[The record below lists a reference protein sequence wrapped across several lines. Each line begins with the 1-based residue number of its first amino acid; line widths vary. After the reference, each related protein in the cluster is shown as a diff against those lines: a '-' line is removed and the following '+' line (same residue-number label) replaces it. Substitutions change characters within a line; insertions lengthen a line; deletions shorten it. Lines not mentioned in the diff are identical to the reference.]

1 MAEVWHAP
9 SAEAGPKR
17 LLRDGPVEI
26 LAAMTET
33 ATRGN
38 SDLSGTG
45 TRLPLAA
52 GIALA
57 VGGLLLLAAFS
68 VEALG
73 ITGNVH
79 AWLPPLSAYF
89 EPTVGQPAALV
100 ACLATASA
108 VLIYGVPAADR
119 LSWGRL
125 LGLTWLTGVAWGFS
139 VALLRGWQ
147 TGIVSVL
154 AHPDEYLMDV
164 DRVDGVRSLL
174 SIYADN
180 ILLVPDRSNFVTHNS
195 GHPPLPLLSY
205 AGLDAIG
212 LGGPAWAGVLT
223 ALVGSTAVVAVLVTL
238 RRLGDEERA
247 RRAAPFL
254 ALSPLAIWVYVSAD
268 GAFMAVAAWGLTV
281 LAYAA
286 TQQRRTR
293 ALALSV
299 AAGLVLGSCLFLS
312 YGLVLMGPLALAV
325 LWVARSWR
333 PLVPA
338 ALAALV
344 VVALFAAGGFW
355 WLEGQQLVV
364 QRYYQGIAD
373 IRPQSYWIW
382 ANLAVVAFAVG
393 PAVVA
398 GVGMAVSPRG
408 RPTSGAGA
416 APVWWL
422 AVGAAVAI
430 LAADIS
436 GLSKSET
443 ERIWLPFMVWLG
455 PLATLLPP
463 RSHRVWVAGQ
473 VVWTLGIS
481 LVLRTTW

>member
-1 MAEVWHAP
+1 MAL
-9 SAEAGPKR
+9 G
-17 LLRDGPVEI
+17 
-26 LAAMTET
+26 
-33 ATRGN
+33 
-38 SDLSGTG
+38 
-45 TRLPLAA
+45 
-52 GIALA
+52 
-57 VGGLLLLAAFS
+57 VGGLLLLAAFT

-89 EPTVGQPAALV
+89 EPTVGQPAALL
-100 ACLATASA
+100 ACLASAAA
-108 VLIYGVPAADR
+108 VLGYGVQAAAR
-119 LSWGRL
+119 LSWRRL
-125 LGLTWLTGVAWGFS
+125 LGLTWLTTVAWGFS
-139 VALLRGWQ
+139 VALLRGWE

-180 ILLVPDRSNFVTHNS
+180 ILLVPDRSNFVVHNS

-205 AGLDAIG
+205 AGLDAVG

-223 ALVGSTAVVAVLVTL
+223 ALVGSTAVVAVLMTL
-238 RRLGDEERA
+238 RRLGDEQRA
-247 RRAAPFL
+247 RLAAPFL
-254 ALSPLAIWVYVSAD
+254 ALSPLSIWVFVSAD
-268 GAFMAVAAWGLTV
+268 GAFMAAAAWGLTV

-286 TQQRRTR
+286 TQQHRNR

-299 AAGLVLGSCLFLS
+299 AAGLVLGGCLFLS

-325 LWVARSWR
+325 LYVAGSWR

-338 ALAALV
+338 ALAALTV
-344 VVALFAAGGFW
+344 VVLFAAGGFW

-364 QRYYQGIAD
+364 ERYYQGIAD
-373 IRPQSYWIW
+373 HRPQSYWIW
-382 ANLAVVAFAVG
+382 ANLAIVAFAVG

-398 GVGMAVSPRG
+398 GIGMGVSRRARPR
-408 RPTSGAGA
+408 SGPA
-416 APVWWL
+416 APPVWWL
-422 AVGAAVAI
+422 AMGAVVAI
-430 LAADIS
+430 LAADLS

-443 ERIWLPFMVWLG
+443 ERIWLPFMVWLV
-455 PLATLLPP
+455 PLAALLPP
-463 RSHRVWVAGQ
+463 RTHRAWVAIQ

>member
-1 MAEVWHAP
+1 MARSLTCRSGEGGSEAAAP
-9 SAEAGPKR
+9 
-17 LLRDGPVEI
+17 DWPVGI

-33 ATRGN
+33 ATRGH
-38 SDLSGTG
+38 SDPPGTG
-45 TRLPLAA
+45 TRLPLPA

-89 EPTVGQPAALV
+89 EPTIGQPAALL
-100 ACLATASA
+100 ACLATAAA
-108 VLIYGVPAADR
+108 VLGYGGRASAR

-125 LGLTWLTGVAWGFS
+125 LGLTWLTTVTWGFS

-205 AGLDAIG
+205 AGLDAVG
-212 LGGPAWAGVLT
+212 LGGPAWAGVVT
-223 ALVGSTAVVAVLVTL
+223 ALVGSTAVVAVLMTL
-238 RRLGDEERA
+238 RRLGDEQRA
-247 RRAAPFL
+247 RLAAPFL
-254 ALSPLAIWVYVSAD
+254 ALSPLSIWVFVSAD
-268 GAFMAVAAWGLTV
+268 GAFMAAAAWGLTV

-286 TQQRRTR
+286 TQQHRNK
-293 ALALSV
+293 ALALGV
-299 AAGLVLGSCLFLS
+299 AAGLALGSCLFLS

-338 ALAALV
+338 ALAASA

-364 QRYYQGIAD
+364 ERYYQGIAD
-373 IRPQSYWIW
+373 TRPQSYWIW

-398 GVGMAVSPRG
+398 GIGMAVSRS
-408 RPTSGAGA
+408 RAEAAGPS
-416 APVWWL
+416 PVWWL
-422 AVGAAVAI
+422 ALGAAVAI
-430 LAADIS
+430 LVADMS

-443 ERIWLPFMVWLG
+443 ERIWLPFMVWLV

-463 RSHRVWVAGQ
+463 HTHRAWVAGQ